1 MRPLTLTLSAFGPY
15 AEVTRIPF
23 DKLGRKGLYLIT
35 GDTGAGKTFLFDAI
49 VFALYGEASGSVRDA
64 SMFRSKYAKTDTA
77 TYVTLCFEYHEQQY
91 EVTRSPEYMRP
102 AKRGEGMTLSRA
114 EASLTYPDGHIVTRS
129 KEVTKAVTE
138 LLGIDKNQFTQIAMI
153 AQGDFLRLLYAKT
166 EERSRI
172 FREIFHTK
180 TYMFLQERLKNE
192 SNALRQQ
199 CEESSK
205 SIEQYRGGI
214 LWEPEHVPEQDKVL
228 MTEELLEELNNTI
241 DWESHRIQTITL
253 SLEEAERNIENN
265 NQVLGRIQTWRK
277 LTEEL
282 NRAAEEIRIMEPEL
296 ASLRDDLAK
305 IQLQQE
311 QMDALKMQIRIEEEK
326 LHAYDEADAIRQKQN
341 LSEKKIAQKEQ
352 GLAKQKETI
361 QLLQEQYQDSKKEME
376 LLQNEIL
383 AYVKLEQQLQQ
394 ETQQYGM
401 WQDLFRQMKETGRLQ
416 RELAQRQAE
425 YREAYAAQEE
435 EKAVY
440 EHMQQQYLDEQAGV
454 LAQTLLEGK
463 PCPVCGSTHHPMP
476 AAGSEDAPDKEQV
489 AQTKRNWEKSNLAMQ
504 KASAAAGQAKGALE
518 SAGQALIARLD
529 TEKITWKTDKA
540 QEADEEPEQLFAV
553 WKDIE
558 AQLQDKLRSSRE
570 NMDTLQAGVDKL
582 HTMQQK
588 EEKLRQ
594 KLPQLEQRIA
604 KEESGCKDAEDEIA
618 DLRIEK
624 EVLQGTLQEMLKS
637 LSYED
642 KEHAEAQLRD
652 RIRRMTEYEQMSSK
666 AEQSYREKER
676 AYQNLLLK
684 QETLHGQLADE
695 PDQADADRLIE
706 QQTILSE
713 SKKTLQE
720 QQQEIIHRYE
730 TNKRVRNDIE
740 QRSRQLQ
747 DLEKR
752 WNMVKELSDTCNGNL
767 SGKNKIMLETYVQMQ
782 YFDRIIRRA
791 NTRFMIMSAGQYEM
805 ERSGQAENMKSQ
817 SGLELD
823 VIDHYNGTKRSVK
836 TLSGGEAFLASL
848 SLALGLSDEIQ
859 SASGG
864 ISLDTMFVDEGFGS
878 LDETALD
885 QAIHALQNL
894 TEGNRLVGIISHV
907 SELQGRIDKRLI
919 VTKDAAN
926 ASQVRLVT
934 D

>member
-15 AEVTRIPF
+15 AGITRIPF

-49 VFALYGEASGSVRDA
+49 VFALYGEASGSARDT
-64 SMFRSKYAKTDTA
+64 SMFRSKYAKADTA
-77 TYVTLCFEYHEQQY
+77 TYVTLCFEYHERQY
-91 EVTRSPEYMRP
+91 EITRSPEYMRP

-114 EASLTYPDGHIVTRS
+114 EATLTYPDGHIVTRS
-129 KEVTKAVTE
+129 KEVTKAVTQ
-138 LLGIDKNQFTQIAMI
+138 LLGIDRNQFTQVAMI

-166 EERSRI
+166 EERSKI

-180 TYMFLQERLKNE
+180 TYLFLQERLKNE

-199 CEESSK
+199 CEENSK

-241 DWESHRIQTITL
+241 AWEHQRIQTITS
-253 SLEEAERNIENN
+253 SLEETERTIENN
-265 NQVLGRIQTWRK
+265 NQILGRIQTWRK

-282 NRAAEEIRIMEPEL
+282 HRVVEESRIMEPEL
-296 ASLRDDLAK
+296 VLLCDNLAK
-305 IQLQQE
+305 MQQQQE
-311 QMDALKMQIRIEEEK
+311 QMDALRMQIRMEEEK
-326 LHAYDEADAIRQKQN
+326 LQAYDEADVIRQKQN
-341 LSEKKIAQKEQ
+341 LSEKKLAQKEQ
-352 GLAKQKETI
+352 NLVRQKETI
-361 QLLQEQYQDSKKEME
+361 QRLQEQYQDSKKQME
-376 LLQNEIL
+376 LLHNEIL
-383 AYVKLEQQLQQ
+383 GHVKLEQQLQQ
-394 ETQQYGM
+394 ETQQYGI
-401 WQDLFRQMKETGRLQ
+401 WQDLLRQLNETDRLQ
-416 RELAQRQAE
+416 RELAQKQAE
-425 YREAYAAQEE
+425 YREAYAVQEG

-440 EHMQQQYLDEQAGV
+440 ERMQQQYLDEQAGV
-454 LAQTLLEGK
+454 LAQTLLEGM

-476 AAGSEDAPDKEQV
+476 AAGAEDAPDKEQV
-489 AQTKRNWEKSNLAMQ
+489 AQGKRNWEKSNLAMQ
-504 KASAAAGQAKGALE
+504 EASVAAGQAKGALE
-518 SAGQALIARLD
+518 SAKQALIARLY
-529 TEKITWKTDKA
+529 TEKILWKTDQA
-540 QEADEEPEQLFAV
+540 EETDVESEQLFAA

-558 AQLQDKLRSSRE
+558 AQLQDKLRLSRD
-570 NMDTLQAGVDKL
+570 NMDTLQAEVTKL
-582 HTMQQK
+582 HTMRQQ
-588 EEKLRQ
+588 EEELQ
-594 KLPQLEQRIA
+594 QMLPQLEQRKA
-604 KEESGCKDAEDEIA
+604 EEELNCKDAEEEIA
-618 DLRIEK
+618 NLRIEK

-637 LSYED
+637 LAYED
-642 KEHAEAQLRD
+642 KKQAEEQLRD
-652 RIRRMTEYEQMSSK
+652 QIRQITEYEQKLSK
-666 AEQSYREKER
+666 AEQCYKEKER
-676 AYQNLLLK
+676 AYQNVLQK
-684 QETLHGQLADE
+684 QETLRGQLADE
-695 PDQADADRLIE
+695 PDQAAADSLLE
-706 QQTILSE
+706 QQSILSE
-713 SKKTLQE
+713 RKKTLQE
-720 QQQEIIHRYE
+720 QRQEIVHRYE

-747 DLEKR
+747 SLEKR
-752 WNMVKELSDTCNGNL
+752 WNLVKELSDTCNGNL

-864 ISLDTMFVDEGFGS
+864 IALDTMFVDEGFGS

-885 QAIHALQNL
+885 QAIYALQNL